1 MSQLTPKARQVVINM
16 AATGIAFGL
25 LVMLAYA
32 LYRLSSQEVPTAN
45 RDALM
50 VVIGILAAN
59 FATVVNFFFG
69 SSSEAKRQTEA
80 IGDLASTAKA
90 AQAALP
96 TNGETAN
103 VTLEPGESTT
113 IKAEGEDAKT

>member
-1 MSQLTPKARQVVINM
+1 MINRIRQVVINF

-32 LYRLSSQEVPTAN
+32 LYRLSSQEVPSAN

-69 SSSEAKRQTEA
+69 SSAEAKKQTEA

-90 AQAALP
+90 AQAALAP
-96 TNGETAN
+96 VHDAKAD
-103 VTLEPGESTT
+103 VTIPPGEQVTVKADDAPTT
-113 IKAEGEDAKT
+113 